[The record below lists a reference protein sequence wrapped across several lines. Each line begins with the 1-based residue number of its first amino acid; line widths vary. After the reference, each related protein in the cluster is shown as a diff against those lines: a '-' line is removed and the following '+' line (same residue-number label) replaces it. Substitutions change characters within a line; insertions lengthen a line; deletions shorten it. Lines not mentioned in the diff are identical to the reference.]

1 MGDDLLL
8 TNKYVADS
16 NLDSSD
22 TRIFDK
28 LMNAK
33 KFAKTSYSNNN
44 PEFTD
49 DIETNRETNTTINEN
64 SIAFEQFIKLAD
76 IDKKK
81 KIKKT
86 ILNID
91 SRNRSSTYTY
101 DSQDVNY
108 NVTKPLSFINN
119 DSHFTVLTGED
130 NFVKDLSIYKQI
142 IIRDIDEEETNNV
155 GIKKVDFEF
164 DFKKGTPIFNIIE
177 FRYIDKNG
185 NEFSNNSLY
194 DPSTEQFKFNKLI
207 LPIPFNIDSSEIQNG
222 TAGEG
227 IKISFITNV
236 DISYPSPSHYFINLG
251 KTFSNIYSIR
261 LVSSEIPNTSYTF
274 NENLI
279 ETNFGQFKLTTKQNN
294 KLRWINKTDRVHILN
309 NNVMKASIFHK
320 NMPILPTLSTP
331 KDYHLENFKKLKKLC
346 NVNLK
351 TDVIV
356 KVASSTN
363 IDLSDTSLAQIE
375 GYTLVD
381 QDYIIVKNQL
391 NLSENGLYQITIN
404 DASLTW
410 EKKTTDTFLFFSDS
424 GETFNYIYHVDSCN
438 QSVQPINNY
447 KYYEIEK
454 VNSIYTFSE
463 IDYINNRRRINS
475 LLYLS
480 SISNKSSSNYVDGN
494 YIGLIKKNNNNLI
507 GLSQSN
513 LNLDK
518 TIYTFNTNLI
528 HEISQDQRSFYMFR
542 GEITDKT
549 DNTTYCKCTFTT
561 KLGEGLSKP
570 VITLNLDFKFINSIN
585 NDFIQ
590 KYVDSG
596 LIELPTKIVFNSLIG
611 SDFYRYS
618 FILHDVNPITAT
630 TDYNKSYQLSLTSIN
645 GYYNTNKVPFY
656 GYTDSISMTIFN
668 KLDSDI
674 IFNYMKLKPD
684 YWTLLK
690 NYYLTS
696 EICMIPNVNKN
707 IKITDK
713 YERTYLIKEPDDR
726 KFQIEYKTY
735 HRFTFTNTPT
745 FKQVKRS
752 DSNNKVLDIY
762 FIDSESNSISDISN
776 IAREYSYLRI
786 NNLLFRIDT
795 SKVVKYD
802 TNTTYYSIT
811 MIDDINN
818 TFEIDPVINLSFQ
831 KETNKEIQ
839 YLYLDNLIDYSGSIL
854 RMFDVKHNYI
864 DFFISEKTISQNANR
879 FEVRFKNAE
888 GKLDMT
894 GDNIYF
900 YLFDEYNSIFFRD
913 YIGLYLTTK
922 FDNSEYTSTGQLKID
937 NILDAFDYTSDS
949 NEYNSNY
956 HIVKFVHANVFENTI
971 KSNVVDITSHDIIT
985 LSDKN
990 IQDGINEISFAKE
1003 FVTTETTNGEYI
1015 NPKINADS
1023 NNIPSL
1029 FDLNHNLESYSM
1041 INDIKEAVKFPVYEL
1056 NIASGKYSADSI
1068 VKYMLGALDN
1078 LKSRIYDY
1086 SKGIF
1091 YTDSSFN
1098 KFIDLNNEFGINQ
1111 ESKFV
1116 ISVNKSVNSI
1126 LFKQYKKIFD
1136 AHKNTSVVKGKIAY
1150 YNEGFPYIYF
1160 NVPQI
1165 SLVNNSLIFLA
1176 GGGSLANVSG
1186 SITRGEKTAI
1196 IPPNYKIRVRQLLP
1210 LPRSDAVKNTQNMFT
1225 REDYVDVTDSEIY
1238 NKYVDFVNRAV
1249 NDKNTKD
1256 VSVNYIV
1263 KKIFGIGE
1271 SDYIDFKDLSENRI
1285 KYLAEEY
1292 SDKNIAA
1299 NSHNI
1304 VTNDLKKAYLN
1315 NYGVNVNYDEV
1326 EGFNNQKSQVYTSNK
1341 TGIEYY
1347 GQAMING
1354 YRNEEGYK
1362 EYLNPDDEMPNEY
1375 GDVEPSGFET
1385 TFIQNEIFMR
1395 LSDVNVTHKD
1405 NITGRFTNVAEFTDR
1420 YGNIEADYDLFSQN
1434 YSNFKIGDIIIG
1446 LDSNTIGIILP
1457 YDYTYNTLPNLDL
1470 ITLGLGAYLMNKTIF
1485 DSGSFFEKYT
1495 SISNTDTKWREKS
1508 KNFIKNIN
1516 SWQIEK
1522 NKTSRGFYI
1531 FSSITPNE
1539 SKLTGAKLSNFQI
1552 YLPRFFKFIEDDDT
1566 ALSKFGL
1573 KNSENNSKFN
1583 YFKTNYESNHEVS
1596 IKRSFFNTARNNDI
1610 YSDYIIFETKSTD
1623 NFNVN
1628 DRVYIEDH
1636 NVIMKNSDFTRERF
1650 FNVSLIESFSS
1661 YISKLETIYNNT
1673 VVNYNG
1679 LSGVGIIHDD
1689 GKNNDDNQYLV
1700 DDEYKY
1706 SDSQGNS
1713 SAKAIAIISA
1723 KVKKITINS
1732 RGRGYTGIPS
1742 VTFGTTHL
1750 ESGGKAASITIPSN
1764 QITNGRID
1772 ISTSNEIVI
1781 SEANQGLGYNNIPEV
1796 IIENSSIKPE
1806 IIIESVDSSGG
1817 ITAVVNS
1824 SNNTI
1829 ISPSNPA
1836 GFGYTESP
1844 NIIAPTSG
1852 VTATAAVGITGIG
1865 TIEYRKIISDDLP
1878 VINFVNDGVITFSD
1892 PNDANGVAA
1901 EAFTKVNG
1909 GNVTVEI
1916 INNGAGYTVNENI
1929 TFQYLG
1935 NATEH
1940 NLSDY
1945 FSYEIDA
1952 IGTILIGN
1960 NGSNYNSVYPPEV
1973 TITDEGGGT
1982 GAVVIAIVNA
1992 TSNNIT
1998 GYSIVNGGRGY
2009 SNLTTITIDPPRA
2022 LFKTSIDDDGRING
2036 LDILY
2041 GGKDYTINSK
2051 LEITEP
2057 KITATATLSETN
2069 DPINGITNI
2078 EYKSDALSSI
2088 TFVNNGNIKFSDP
2101 NDADGIEA
2109 EAAEAFTRIDNQGN
2123 ITVEIINNGAG
2134 YAVNENITFQ
2144 YADDTSTDY
2153 NLSDYF
2159 DYQIDEI
2166 GKKARVNIINPG
2178 TGYTSNTELVNISGN
2193 NAGAKVDNTISNG
2206 EVTEIIIT
2214 NRGASTTVPTVVFT
2228 EPLSGEK
2235 ATATAVMFGNKLL
2248 RIDIVN
2254 PGSGYTSPPNISFE
2268 GNTTVTAICKISNG
2282 RIKQSTIRNLLA
2294 GSISDLTI
2302 SYNSPS
2308 KQATATASISGSV
2321 TKIDVY
2327 QGGSGYKNV
2336 PSVTIDLPSLPN
2348 SDGVLEKSTFICQL
2362 EEDSVKT
2369 GIFQSTDGLTGGTGY
2384 SEPPNVIIDNPDV
2397 SKKITI
2403 PFKNKHIYRYF
2414 NQELDEY
2421 SKNYYLCYKSAPSKA
2436 NEFTIDMSGN
2446 DINNIT
2452 TKDNI
2457 SLLPDLLS
2465 SFNTKNMIII
2475 TINQISYL
2483 NTGTA
2488 VYKAVEPSKQFVG
2501 VEDTNYYINIKTY
2514 RLPLSIS
2521 EIGTFDS
2528 SHLSSSSKFIK
2539 SYSTLGI
2546 FERLLDEHINRIYE
2560 NMSYNLVKSAEL
2572 YRKYSYN
2579 VFRNRIIKLKVCP
2592 IDDKGFC
2599 FEPLNSDGS
2608 LATETNIANRS
2619 VRGYS
2624 KKLFPY
2630 HEYDIIKTY
2639 DRSEFG
2645 TNVDIIGVPY
2655 KSYRRPFQLLKNTEQ
2670 TSKAFLPGMGI
2681 YIIENE
2687 TAESG
2692 SKINNEHYNV
2702 TSTSKDIPLYYS
2714 EYTYQTKFIGYVLDT
2729 SIHNKQE
2736 YNRNYRL
2743 NSENFSKVENSKSIH
2758 SEYYIYMLIDPNITT
2773 SGEIDQ
2779 LFNLL
2784 NKDNINIVFDASA
2797 DKDYITEPLT
2807 EKGYVT
2813 SKNEYYVNSNTNN
2826 VKTKSDDK
2834 PYSIAKNTYGH
2845 RTFLNEQDELLFFE
2859 DESYTTPIEPEST
2872 DAFINLTA
2880 SSITIRKAR
2889 LNNTLPYYNFQ
2900 KRIACATITERP
2912 VAYETKN
2919 NINSRKLFVAGDYDY
2934 FYKDYM
2940 ENKSV
2945 MRYEPILDNKNID
2958 YMNKH
2963 NVIIENAVNSN
2974 FKSNNFKETD
2984 CHSNYLDSDK
2994 SIYESTYN
3002 VNNKVPEFEQIDGS
3016 KPILRFNN
3024 GEDIILVDALKLKF
3038 SYEEGENNYSTLRG
3052 RGDTKL
3058 GTPNTHVKILTGS
3071 ILPKL
3076 YINHNRLFDNSL
3088 NKFIDNTTI
3097 LEYDYDSNLERLTYN
3112 TILGKYKPDK
3122 INIVGNNSF
3131 DYDLN
3136 EENDTGSTYC
3146 KIFIENID
3154 NDKITIRNRF
3164 DDDFSI
3170 ASLKD
3175 YIVVFST
3182 NISCKNSKLPI
3193 DDTNN
3198 CELRKI
3204 ISAIKVQTNSIEIT
3218 LNFGIS
3224 SHKNNIEDS
3233 SMMAFILYP
3242 TVKLSSNMTYD
3253 PADKLYKFEINHID
3267 YPHYDK
3273 INKHDCLTLDWGIQ
3287 RNIVTNS
3294 FTPYKLKTENDSNY
3308 KKLYTSGMYRV
3319 EYILNDTDNNKLIIG
3334 IKHPKILYQ
3343 KDTNVIIMKN
3353 TLGTTN
3359 DSRQSSIPHNFIST
3373 QPFTINNEWYTR
3385 IFYKGNSFNI
3395 GKHYDNKFK
3404 NKKVLPNID
3413 NNYIHGGDPLF
3424 NTNYANTIFIGGM
3437 KGIKIPFTDIDNSD
3451 KPLLFTKP
3459 IEDNYYDVNPV
3470 LREDFTTNNN
3480 TSPIITPIYGAFET
3494 NIDSIQDDNKL
3505 NSININD
3512 NKFRFIPESSVESKY
3527 PSIVIKGLYL
3537 GYGGF
3542 IEERTNQDT
3551 INAIINKDRGLAI
3564 KKITKINNKFFIYLQ
3579 LSSTYNNLF
3588 PESNIDEN
3596 KNLINQSSRQNYLDY
3611 ETNLRLLDDIFKND
3625 TNRLEYEEN
3634 ISIYGTGGKMIRKII
3649 KNPYDLNPD
3658 NYIYM
3663 VIPNLNHIESVQNN
3677 SIKGAFA
3684 KILLPGESTKTL
3696 FSSFVAGTKV
3706 FYNNLFNN
3714 LTELE
3719 VTFITNEGHLFDFN
3733 GSEHSFSIEI
3743 TEIIDKF
3750 EYINPRFGNIEI

>member
-33 KFAKTSYSNNN
+33 NFAKTNYSKDN

-49 DIETNRETNTTINEN
+49 DIETDRETNTTINEN

-91 SRNRSSTYTY
+91 SRNRSNTYTY
-101 DSQDVNY
+101 DSQAVNY
-108 NVTKPLSFINN
+108 NIDKPLTFTNN
-119 DSHFTVLTGED
+119 NSHFIVFTGED

-142 IIRDIDEEETNNV
+142 IITHFSEKDIDSV

-164 DFKKGTPIFNIIE
+164 DFRNGTPIFNIIE
-177 FRYIDKNG
+177 FKYVDSNG
-185 NEFSNNSLY
+185 TEFSNNSLY

-207 LPIPFNIDSSEIQNG
+207 LPIPPNIDSSEIQNG

-236 DISYPSPSHYFINLG
+236 GISYPSPSHYFINLG

-320 NMPILPTLSTP
+320 NMSILPAISAP
-331 KDYHLENFKKLKKLC
+331 KNYHLENFEKLKKLC

-351 TDVIV
+351 TDVIIKLATSANIV
-356 KVASSTN
+356 LTDTN
-363 IDLSDTSLAQIE
+363 LTQIE
-375 GYTLVD
+375 NYTLVD
-381 QDYIIVKNQL
+381 QDLIIIKNQT
-391 NLSENGLYQITIN
+391 NLSENGIYQITIN
-404 DASLTW
+404 NGILTW
-410 EKKTTDTFLFFSDS
+410 EKKTNGSFIFFSDS
-424 GETFNYIYHVDSCN
+424 NENFNYIYHIDSCK
-438 QSVQPINNY
+438 QSEQPINNY
-447 KYYEIEK
+447 KYYEIEET
-454 VNSIYTFSE
+454 NSNYTFRE
-463 IDYINNRRRINS
+463 VDYLNNRRRINS
-475 LLYLS
+475 LIYLS
-480 SISNKSSSNYVDGN
+480 SLSNKSSSNYVDNN
-494 YIGLIKKNNNNLI
+494 YVGLIKKNNNKLI
-507 GLSQSN
+507 GLSQSS
-513 LNLDK
+513 LNLDQ

-528 HEISQDQRSFYMFR
+528 HEISQDQRSFYIFR
-542 GEITDKT
+542 GELNDKT
-549 DNTTYCKCTFTT
+549 GDTTYCKCTFTT
-561 KLGEGLSKP
+561 ELNQVLSKP
-570 VITLNLDFKFINSIN
+570 VIKLKLDFKFINSIN
-585 NDFIQ
+585 NDFIE

-596 LIELPTKIVFNSLIG
+596 LIELPTKIIFNSLIG
-611 SDFYRYS
+611 TTYYRYS
-618 FILHDVNPITAT
+618 FILHGISSTST
-630 TDYNKSYQLSLTSIN
+630 TTNYNKTYELSLSSIN
-645 GYYNTNKVPFY
+645 GYYNTNINDVPFS
-656 GYTDSISMTIFN
+656 GYNGSISMTIFN

-696 EICMIPNVNKN
+696 EICMVPNNDKN
-707 IKITDK
+707 AKISDK
-713 YERTYLIKEPDDR
+713 YERTYLIKNPDAR

-735 HRFTFTNTPT
+735 FRFTFTNTPT

-752 DSNNKVLDIY
+752 EQNNKILDIY

-776 IAREYSYLRI
+776 IAREYSYLRL
-786 NNLLFRIDT
+786 NNLLFRIDS
-795 SKVVKYD
+795 SKFVKYD

-811 MIDDINN
+811 MLDDIND
-818 TFEIDPVINLSFQ
+818 TFESDAVINLSFQ

-854 RMFDVKHNYI
+854 RMFDKSHNYI

-888 GKLDMT
+888 GELDIT
-894 GDNIYF
+894 SSNIYF
-900 YLFDEYNSIFFRD
+900 YLFTEYNSIFFRD
-913 YIGLYLTTK
+913 YTGLYLTTK
-922 FDNSEYTSTGQLKID
+922 FDNAEYMSTGQLKID
-937 NILDAFDYTSDS
+937 NIFDAFDYTSVNND
-949 NEYNSNY
+949 YNSNY
-956 HIVKFVHANVFENTI
+956 HIVKMIHDNVTENSI

-985 LSDKN
+985 VSDKN
-990 IQDGINEISFAKE
+990 IEDGINEISFAKE
-1003 FVTTETTNGEYI
+1003 FVTTESTNAEYI

-1029 FDLNHNLESYSM
+1029 FDLKDTSENYTM
-1041 INDIKEAVKFPVYEL
+1041 IRGLKEAVKFPVYEL

-1210 LPRSDAVKNTQNMFT
+1210 LPRSDAIKNTQNMFT

-1256 VSVNYIV
+1256 ISVNYIV

-1271 SDYIDFKDLSENRI
+1271 SDYIDFKDLSEDKI
-1285 KYLAEEY
+1285 KYLEEEY
-1292 SDKNIAA
+1292 NDKNIAI

-1304 VTNDLKKAYLN
+1304 VTNDLRKSYLN
-1315 NYGVNVNYDEV
+1315 NYGININYDEV

-1354 YRNEEGYK
+1354 YRNDEGYK
-1362 EYLNPDDEMPNEY
+1362 EYLNPVDDELPNEY
-1375 GDVEPSGFET
+1375 GDVEPTGFET

-1495 SISNTDTKWREKS
+1495 SISNTDTNWREKS

-1661 YISKLETIYNNT
+1661 YVAKLETIYNNT
-1673 VVNYNG
+1673 VINYNG

-1700 DDEYKY
+1700 DEEYKY

-1723 KVKKITINS
+1723 SVEKITITNP
-1732 RGRGYTGIPS
+1732 GRGYTGIPS
-1742 VTFGTTHL
+1742 VIFGTTHL
-1750 ESGGKAASITIPSN
+1750 ETTGSSASVNIPS
-1764 QITNGRID
+1764 IKDTGSID
-1772 ISTSNEIVI
+1772 TDLSTEIPISGQ
-1781 SEANQGLGYNNIPEV
+1781 NQGSGYNNIPEV
-1796 IIENSSIKPE
+1796 FIENPSIKPE
-1806 IIIESVDSSGG
+1806 IIVESVDSSGG
-1817 ITAVVNS
+1817 ITSVVNTID
-1824 SNNTI
+1824 NTI
-1829 ISPSNPA
+1829 ISSSNPA

-1844 NIIAPTSG
+1844 TIIAPTSG
-1852 VTATAAVGITGIG
+1852 VTATAAAGISGIG
-1865 TIEYRKIISDDLP
+1865 TIQYKIDAPADIT
-1878 VINFVNDGVITFSD
+1878 FVNNGVIKFSNPID
-1892 PNDANGVAA
+1892 TSGVAA
-1901 EAFTKVNG
+1901 EAYTNVDGNG
-1909 GNVTVEI
+1909 TVSVVV
-1916 INNGAGYTVNENI
+1916 INNGGGYTVNENI
-1929 TFQYLG
+1929 TFQYAG
-1935 NATEH
+1935 NTTVNH
-1940 NLSDY
+1940 NLSEY

-1952 IGTILIGN
+1952 LGTILIGN
-1960 NGSNYNSVYPPEV
+1960 NGSNYNSVNPPEV
-1973 TITDEGGGT
+1973 TITDEGGGS

-1998 GYSIVNGGRGY
+1998 GYSIINGGSGY
-2009 SNLTTITIDPPRA
+2009 SSLTTVTIDPPRA
-2022 LFKTSIDDDGRING
+2022 LFKTSIDNNGRISAI
-2036 LDILY
+2036 DILY

-2051 LEITEP
+2051 LEITPP
-2057 KITATATLSETN
+2057 KITATAVLSGTILS
-2069 DPINGITNI
+2069 PI
-2078 EYKSDALSSI
+2078 
-2088 TFVNNGNIKFSDP
+2088 
-2101 NDADGIEA
+2101 
-2109 EAAEAFTRIDNQGN
+2109 
-2123 ITVEIINNGAG
+2123 
-2134 YAVNENITFQ
+2134 
-2144 YADDTSTDY
+2144 
-2153 NLSDYF
+2153 
-2159 DYQIDEI
+2159 
-2166 GKKARVNIINPG
+2166 VNISNKG
-2178 TGYTSNTELVNISGN
+2178 TGYTNNQGEGVNISGKN
-2193 NAGAKVDNTISNG
+2193 TGATVNNTISNG
-2206 EVTEIIIT
+2206 EVTEIIVTNNGSSTVIPIIT
-2214 NRGASTTVPTVVFT
+2214 FSAPETPNGV
-2228 EPLSGEK
+2228 
-2235 ATATAVMFGNKLL
+2235 TATGEAIMFGNKLL
-2248 RIDIVN
+2248 GIKLTE
-2254 PGSGYTSPPNISFE
+2254 PGNGYTSPPTITTIN
-2268 GNTTVTAICKISNG
+2268 NTTVSAICKISRG
-2282 RIKQSTIRNLLA
+2282 RIEQSTITSTLDI
-2294 GSISDLTI
+2294 GSGSVSDLTI
-2302 SYNSPS
+2302 SFNSPS
-2308 KQATATASISGSV
+2308 TQATATASINGNV

-2327 QGGSGYKNV
+2327 QGGSGYKVDNI
-2336 PSVTIDLPSLPN
+2336 PSVAIDPPSLPG
-2348 SDGVLEKSTFICQL
+2348 GVQSTFVCQL
-2362 EEDSVKT
+2362 EESSVKT
-2369 GIFQSTDGLTGGTGY
+2369 GIFQSADGLTEGSGY
-2384 SEPPNVIIDNPDV
+2384 NKPPNIIIENPAI

-2421 SKNYYLCYKSAPSKA
+2421 NKNYYLLYKSSGTLEA
-2436 NEFTIDMSGN
+2436 NEFKLEMTD
-2446 DINNIT
+2446 NNISNII
-2452 TKDNI
+2452 TKGDV
-2457 SLLPDLLS
+2457 SLLPSLSS
-2465 SFNTKNMIII
+2465 SFNTKNMIVI
-2475 TINQISYL
+2475 TINQISYV
-2483 NTGTA
+2483 NTSSN
-2488 VYKAVEPSKQFVG
+2488 VYKAVDSSKLFVG
-2501 VEDTNYYINIKTY
+2501 VDNMNYYINIKTY

-2528 SHLSSSSKFIK
+2528 SHLSSTSKFIK

-2630 HEYDIIKTY
+2630 HEYDIIKSY

-2681 YIIENE
+2681 YIIESE

-2714 EYTYQTKFIGYVLDT
+2714 DYTYQTKFIGYVLDT

-2743 NSENFSKVENSKSIH
+2743 NSENFSKVENSQSIH

-2784 NKDNINIVFDASA
+2784 NKDNINIVFDAAA

-2813 SKNEYYVNSNTNN
+2813 SKNEYYVNSTTNN

-2859 DESYTTPIEPEST
+2859 DETYTTPIEPEST

-2919 NINSRKLFVAGDYDY
+2919 DINSRKLFIAGDYDY

-2945 MRYEPILDNKNID
+2945 MRYEPIIDNKNID
-2958 YMNKH
+2958 FMNKH

-2974 FKSNNFKETD
+2974 FKSNNFKETN

-3016 KPILRFNN
+3016 KPVLRFNN

-3038 SYEEGENNYSTLRG
+3038 SYEEGDNNYSTLRG

-3146 KIFIENID
+3146 KIFIESIND
-3154 NDKITIRNRF
+3154 DKITIRNRF
-3164 DDDFSI
+3164 DDDFSV

-3204 ISAIKVQTNSIEIT
+3204 TDAIKLQTDSIEIT

-3242 TVKLSSNMTYD
+3242 TVRMSNNITYD
-3253 PADKLYKFEINHID
+3253 SSDKLYKFEINHAD
-3267 YPHYDK
+3267 YPHYNK
-3273 INKHDCLTLDWGIQ
+3273 INKHDCITLDWGIQ
-3287 RNIVTNS
+3287 REVVTDS
-3294 FTPYKLKTENDSNY
+3294 FTPYKIKTENDTISN
-3308 KKLYTSGMYRV
+3308 KLYTSGMYRV
-3319 EYILNDTDNNKLIIG
+3319 ESLLNDTVNHKVIIG
-3334 IKHPKILYQ
+3334 IKNPKILYQ
-3343 KDTNVIIMKN
+3343 KDTTIIIMKN
-3353 TLGTTN
+3353 TLGTAT

-3404 NKKVLPNID
+3404 DKKILPNID

-3424 NTNYANTIFIGGM
+3424 NTNYSNTIFVGGM
-3437 KGIKIPFTDIDNSD
+3437 KGIKIPFTDVDSFET
-3451 KPLLFTKP
+3451 PVLFTKP

-3480 TSPIITPIYGAFET
+3480 TSPIVTPIYGTFES

-3505 NSININD
+3505 DNININD
-3512 NKFRFIPESSVESKY
+3512 NKFRFIPGSSVESRY

-3677 SIKGAFA
+3677 SIKGGFA

>member
-1 MGDDLLL
+1 
-8 TNKYVADS
+8 
-16 NLDSSD
+16 
-22 TRIFDK
+22 
-28 LMNAK
+28 
-33 KFAKTSYSNNN
+33 
-44 PEFTD
+44 
-49 DIETNRETNTTINEN
+49 
-64 SIAFEQFIKLAD
+64 
-76 IDKKK
+76 
-81 KIKKT
+81 
-86 ILNID
+86 
-91 SRNRSSTYTY
+91 
-101 DSQDVNY
+101 
-108 NVTKPLSFINN
+108 
-119 DSHFTVLTGED
+119 
-130 NFVKDLSIYKQI
+130 
-142 IIRDIDEEETNNV
+142 
-155 GIKKVDFEF
+155 
-164 DFKKGTPIFNIIE
+164 
-177 FRYIDKNG
+177 
-185 NEFSNNSLY
+185 
-194 DPSTEQFKFNKLI
+194 
-207 LPIPFNIDSSEIQNG
+207 
-222 TAGEG
+222 
-227 IKISFITNV
+227 
-236 DISYPSPSHYFINLG
+236 
-251 KTFSNIYSIR
+251 
-261 LVSSEIPNTSYTF
+261 
-274 NENLI
+274 
-279 ETNFGQFKLTTKQNN
+279 
-294 KLRWINKTDRVHILN
+294 
-309 NNVMKASIFHK
+309 
-320 NMPILPTLSTP
+320 
-331 KDYHLENFKKLKKLC
+331 
-346 NVNLK
+346 
-351 TDVIV
+351 
-356 KVASSTN
+356 
-363 IDLSDTSLAQIE
+363 
-375 GYTLVD
+375 
-381 QDYIIVKNQL
+381 
-391 NLSENGLYQITIN
+391 
-404 DASLTW
+404 
-410 EKKTTDTFLFFSDS
+410 
-424 GETFNYIYHVDSCN
+424 
-438 QSVQPINNY
+438 
-447 KYYEIEK
+447 
-454 VNSIYTFSE
+454 
-463 IDYINNRRRINS
+463 
-475 LLYLS
+475 
-480 SISNKSSSNYVDGN
+480 
-494 YIGLIKKNNNNLI
+494 
-507 GLSQSN
+507 
-513 LNLDK
+513 
-518 TIYTFNTNLI
+518 
-528 HEISQDQRSFYMFR
+528 
-542 GEITDKT
+542 
-549 DNTTYCKCTFTT
+549 
-561 KLGEGLSKP
+561 
-570 VITLNLDFKFINSIN
+570 
-585 NDFIQ
+585 
-590 KYVDSG
+590 
-596 LIELPTKIVFNSLIG
+596 
-611 SDFYRYS
+611 
-618 FILHDVNPITAT
+618 
-630 TDYNKSYQLSLTSIN
+630 
-645 GYYNTNKVPFY
+645 
-656 GYTDSISMTIFN
+656 
-668 KLDSDI
+668 
-674 IFNYMKLKPD
+674 
-684 YWTLLK
+684 
-690 NYYLTS
+690 
-696 EICMIPNVNKN
+696 
-707 IKITDK
+707 
-713 YERTYLIKEPDDR
+713 
-726 KFQIEYKTY
+726 
-735 HRFTFTNTPT
+735 
-745 FKQVKRS
+745 
-752 DSNNKVLDIY
+752 
-762 FIDSESNSISDISN
+762 
-776 IAREYSYLRI
+776 
-786 NNLLFRIDT
+786 
-795 SKVVKYD
+795 
-802 TNTTYYSIT
+802 
-811 MIDDINN
+811 
-818 TFEIDPVINLSFQ
+818 
-831 KETNKEIQ
+831 
-839 YLYLDNLIDYSGSIL
+839 
-854 RMFDVKHNYI
+854 
-864 DFFISEKTISQNANR
+864 
-879 FEVRFKNAE
+879 
-888 GKLDMT
+888 
-894 GDNIYF
+894 
-900 YLFDEYNSIFFRD
+900 
-913 YIGLYLTTK
+913 
-922 FDNSEYTSTGQLKID
+922 
-937 NILDAFDYTSDS
+937 
-949 NEYNSNY
+949 
-956 HIVKFVHANVFENTI
+956 
-971 KSNVVDITSHDIIT
+971 
-985 LSDKN
+985 
-990 IQDGINEISFAKE
+990 
-1003 FVTTETTNGEYI
+1003 
-1015 NPKINADS
+1015 
-1023 NNIPSL
+1023 
-1029 FDLNHNLESYSM
+1029 
-1041 INDIKEAVKFPVYEL
+1041 
-1056 NIASGKYSADSI
+1056 
-1068 VKYMLGALDN
+1068 
-1078 LKSRIYDY
+1078 
-1086 SKGIF
+1086 
-1091 YTDSSFN
+1091 
-1098 KFIDLNNEFGINQ
+1098 
-1111 ESKFV
+1111 
-1116 ISVNKSVNSI
+1116 
-1126 LFKQYKKIFD
+1126 
-1136 AHKNTSVVKGKIAY
+1136 
-1150 YNEGFPYIYF
+1150 
-1160 NVPQI
+1160 
-1165 SLVNNSLIFLA
+1165 
-1176 GGGSLANVSG
+1176 
-1186 SITRGEKTAI
+1186 
-1196 IPPNYKIRVRQLLP
+1196 
-1210 LPRSDAVKNTQNMFT
+1210 
-1225 REDYVDVTDSEIY
+1225 
-1238 NKYVDFVNRAV
+1238 
-1249 NDKNTKD
+1249 
-1256 VSVNYIV
+1256 
-1263 KKIFGIGE
+1263 
-1271 SDYIDFKDLSENRI
+1271 
-1285 KYLAEEY
+1285 
-1292 SDKNIAA
+1292 
-1299 NSHNI
+1299 
-1304 VTNDLKKAYLN
+1304 
-1315 NYGVNVNYDEV
+1315 
-1326 EGFNNQKSQVYTSNK
+1326 
-1341 TGIEYY
+1341 
-1347 GQAMING
+1347 
-1354 YRNEEGYK
+1354 
-1362 EYLNPDDEMPNEY
+1362 
-1375 GDVEPSGFET
+1375 
-1385 TFIQNEIFMR
+1385 
-1395 LSDVNVTHKD
+1395 
-1405 NITGRFTNVAEFTDR
+1405 
-1420 YGNIEADYDLFSQN
+1420 
-1434 YSNFKIGDIIIG
+1434 
-1446 LDSNTIGIILP
+1446 
-1457 YDYTYNTLPNLDL
+1457 
-1470 ITLGLGAYLMNKTIF
+1470 
-1485 DSGSFFEKYT
+1485 
-1495 SISNTDTKWREKS
+1495 
-1508 KNFIKNIN
+1508 
-1516 SWQIEK
+1516 
-1522 NKTSRGFYI
+1522 
-1531 FSSITPNE
+1531 
-1539 SKLTGAKLSNFQI
+1539 
-1552 YLPRFFKFIEDDDT
+1552 
-1566 ALSKFGL
+1566 
-1573 KNSENNSKFN
+1573 
-1583 YFKTNYESNHEVS
+1583 
-1596 IKRSFFNTARNNDI
+1596 
-1610 YSDYIIFETKSTD
+1610 
-1623 NFNVN
+1623 
-1628 DRVYIEDH
+1628 
-1636 NVIMKNSDFTRERF
+1636 
-1650 FNVSLIESFSS
+1650 
-1661 YISKLETIYNNT
+1661 
-1673 VVNYNG
+1673 
-1679 LSGVGIIHDD
+1679 
-1689 GKNNDDNQYLV
+1689 
-1700 DDEYKY
+1700 
-1706 SDSQGNS
+1706 
-1713 SAKAIAIISA
+1713 
-1723 KVKKITINS
+1723 
-1732 RGRGYTGIPS
+1732 
-1742 VTFGTTHL
+1742 
-1750 ESGGKAASITIPSN
+1750 
-1764 QITNGRID
+1764 
-1772 ISTSNEIVI
+1772 
-1781 SEANQGLGYNNIPEV
+1781 
-1796 IIENSSIKPE
+1796 
-1806 IIIESVDSSGG
+1806 
-1817 ITAVVNS
+1817 
-1824 SNNTI
+1824 
-1829 ISPSNPA
+1829 
-1836 GFGYTESP
+1836 
-1844 NIIAPTSG
+1844 
-1852 VTATAAVGITGIG
+1852 
-1865 TIEYRKIISDDLP
+1865 
-1878 VINFVNDGVITFSD
+1878 
-1892 PNDANGVAA
+1892 
-1901 EAFTKVNG
+1901 
-1909 GNVTVEI
+1909 
-1916 INNGAGYTVNENI
+1916 
-1929 TFQYLG
+1929 
-1935 NATEH
+1935 
-1940 NLSDY
+1940 
-1945 FSYEIDA
+1945 
-1952 IGTILIGN
+1952 
-1960 NGSNYNSVYPPEV
+1960 
-1973 TITDEGGGT
+1973 
-1982 GAVVIAIVNA
+1982 
-1992 TSNNIT
+1992 
-1998 GYSIVNGGRGY
+1998 
-2009 SNLTTITIDPPRA
+2009 
-2022 LFKTSIDDDGRING
+2022 
-2036 LDILY
+2036 
-2041 GGKDYTINSK
+2041 
-2051 LEITEP
+2051 
-2057 KITATATLSETN
+2057 
-2069 DPINGITNI
+2069 
-2078 EYKSDALSSI
+2078 
-2088 TFVNNGNIKFSDP
+2088 
-2101 NDADGIEA
+2101 
-2109 EAAEAFTRIDNQGN
+2109 
-2123 ITVEIINNGAG
+2123 
-2134 YAVNENITFQ
+2134 
-2144 YADDTSTDY
+2144 
-2153 NLSDYF
+2153 
-2159 DYQIDEI
+2159 
-2166 GKKARVNIINPG
+2166 
-2178 TGYTSNTELVNISGN
+2178 
-2193 NAGAKVDNTISNG
+2193 
-2206 EVTEIIIT
+2206 
-2214 NRGASTTVPTVVFT
+2214 
-2228 EPLSGEK
+2228 
-2235 ATATAVMFGNKLL
+2235 MFGNKLL

-2958 YMNKH
+2958 DMNKH

>member
-33 KFAKTSYSNNN
+33 NFAKTNYSNDN

-49 DIETNRETNTTINEN
+49 NIETDRETNTTINEN

-101 DSQDVNY
+101 DSQSVNFST
-108 NVTKPLSFINN
+108 NKPLTFVNN
-119 DSHFTVLTGED
+119 DSHFAVLTGED
-130 NFVKDLSIYKQI
+130 NFIKDLSIYKQI
-142 IIRDIDEEETNNV
+142 IITDISEEEVNTI

-164 DFKKGTPIFNIIE
+164 DFRNGSPIFNIVE
-177 FRYIDKNG
+177 FRYIDSNG

-194 DPSTEQFKFNKLI
+194 DRSTEQYKFNKLI
-207 LPIPFNIDSSEIQNG
+207 LPIPPNIDSSEIQNG

-227 IKISFITNV
+227 IKINFITNV
-236 DISYPSPSHYFINLG
+236 GISYPSPSHYFINLG

-356 KVASSTN
+356 KVATSTN
-363 IDLSDTSLAQIE
+363 IDLSDTTLTQIE
-375 GYTLVD
+375 GYTLID
-381 QDYIIVKNQL
+381 QDFIIIKNQV
-391 NLSENGLYQITIN
+391 NLSENGLYRITIN

-410 EKKTTDTFLFFSDS
+410 EKKTTDTFIFFSDS
-424 GETFNYIYHVDSCN
+424 NEIFNYIYHIDSCK
-438 QSVQPINNY
+438 QSTQPINNY
-447 KYYEIEK
+447 KYYEIEES
-454 VNSIYTFSE
+454 NSNYTFHE
-463 IDYINNRRRINS
+463 VDYLNNRRRINS
-475 LLYLS
+475 LIYLS
-480 SISNKSSSNYVDGN
+480 NDSNKSSSNYVDSN
-494 YIGLIKKNNNNLI
+494 YIGLIKKNNNNLV
-507 GLSQSN
+507 GLSESN
-513 LNLDK
+513 LNLDQ

-528 HEISQDQRSFYMFR
+528 HEISRDQRSFYMFR
-542 GEITDKT
+542 GELTDKT
-549 DNTTYCKCTFTT
+549 DDTTYCKCTFTT
-561 KLGEGLSKP
+561 KLDEVLSKP

-585 NDFIQ
+585 NDFIE

-596 LIELPTKIVFNSLIG
+596 LIELPTKIVFNSLSG

-618 FILHDVNPITAT
+618 FILHGVNSITT
-630 TDYNKSYQLSLTSIN
+630 ETNYNKSYELFLTSIN
-645 GYYNTNKVPFY
+645 GYYNESSVPFD

-674 IFNYMKLKPD
+674 IFNYMKIKPD

-696 EICMIPNVNKN
+696 EICMIPDENKN
-707 IKITDK
+707 TKITDK
-713 YERTYLIKEPDDR
+713 YERTYLIKNPDDR
-726 KFQIEYKTY
+726 KFQVEYKTY

-752 DSNNKVLDIY
+752 NSNNKVLDIY

-776 IAREYSYLRI
+776 IAREYSYLRL
-786 NNLLFRIDT
+786 NNLLFRIDS

-811 MIDDINN
+811 MIDDI
-818 TFEIDPVINLSFQ
+818 TDSFESDAVINLSFQ

-888 GKLDMT
+888 GELDIT
-894 GDNIYF
+894 SQNIYF

-922 FDNSEYTSTGQLKID
+922 FDNAEYMSSGQLKID

-956 HIVKFVHANVFENTI
+956 HIVKFVHANVFENSI

-985 LSDKN
+985 ISDKN
-990 IQDGINEISFAKE
+990 IEDGINEISFAKE
-1003 FVTTETTNGEYI
+1003 FVTTETTTGEYI

-1029 FDLNHNLESYSM
+1029 FDLKQNSDSYSM
-1041 INDIKEAVKFPVYEL
+1041 ISDLKEAVKFPVYEL

-1225 REDYVDVTDSEIY
+1225 REDYVDVTDNEIY

-1271 SDYIDFKDLSENRI
+1271 SDYIDFKDLSEDKI

-1304 VTNDLKKAYLN
+1304 VTNDLKKSYLN

-1354 YRNEEGYK
+1354 YRNDEGYK
-1362 EYLNPDDEMPNEY
+1362 EYLNPVDDELPNEY
-1375 GDVEPSGFET
+1375 GDVESSGFET

-1405 NITGRFTNVAEFTDR
+1405 NITGRFTNVAEHTDR

-1700 DDEYKY
+1700 DEEYKY

-1723 KVKKITINS
+1723 SVEKITINDP
-1732 RGRGYTGIPS
+1732 GRGYTGIPS

-1750 ESGGKAASITIPSN
+1750 ESNGSSASITIPE
-1764 QITNGRID
+1764 ITENGSIN
-1772 ISTSNEIVI
+1772 ITGSNEIAI
-1781 SEANQGLGYNNIPEV
+1781 SGQDQGSGYNNIPEV
-1796 IIENSSIKPE
+1796 TIENPSIKPE
-1806 IIIESVDSSGG
+1806 IIVESVDSSGG
-1817 ITAVVNS
+1817 ITAVVNTY
-1824 SNNTI
+1824 NNTI
-1829 ISPSNPA
+1829 ISSSNPA

-1852 VTATAAVGITGIG
+1852 VTATAAAGITGIG
-1865 TIEYRKIISDDLP
+1865 TIEYKSDALTD
-1878 VINFVNDGVITFSD
+1878 ITFVNDGVIKFSN
-1892 PNDANGVAA
+1892 PIDANGVAA
-1901 EAFTKVNG
+1901 EAYTNVDG
-1909 GNVTVEI
+1909 GNITVVI
-1916 INNGAGYTVNENI
+1916 INNGGGYTVNENI
-1929 TFQYLG
+1929 TFQYAG
-1935 NATEH
+1935 NATDH

-1973 TITDEGGGT
+1973 TISDEGGGT

-1998 GYSIVNGGRGY
+1998 GYSIVNGGSGY
-2009 SNLTTITIDPPRA
+2009 SSLTTVTIDPPRA
-2022 LFKTSIDDDGRING
+2022 LFKTSIDDNGRISNI
-2036 LDILY
+2036 DILY

-2057 KITATATLSETN
+2057 KITATATLSGST
-2069 DPINGITNI
+2069 
-2078 EYKSDALSSI
+2078 SS
-2088 TFVNNGNIKFSDP
+2088 
-2101 NDADGIEA
+2101 
-2109 EAAEAFTRIDNQGN
+2109 
-2123 ITVEIINNGAG
+2123 
-2134 YAVNENITFQ
+2134 AV
-2144 YADDTSTDY
+2144 
-2153 NLSDYF
+2153 
-2159 DYQIDEI
+2159 
-2166 GKKARVNIINPG
+2166 VNILNQG
-2178 TGYTSNTELVNISGN
+2178 TGYTKDEGVNISGD
-2193 NAGAKVDNTISNG
+2193 NADATVNNTISNG

-2214 NRGASTTVPTVVFT
+2214 ERGASATIPTVVFSAPET
-2228 EPLSGEK
+2228 ANGVT
-2235 ATATAVMFGNKLL
+2235 ATGTAVMFGNKLL
-2248 RIDIVN
+2248 RIDLDES
-2254 PGSGYTSPPNISFE
+2254 GSGYTSPPTISFE
-2268 GNTTVTAICKISNG
+2268 ANTTVSAICKISNG
-2282 RIKQSTIRNLLA
+2282 RVKQSTITSVLS

-2302 SYNSPS
+2302 SYNSPF
-2308 KQATATASISGSV
+2308 KQATATASINGSV

-2327 QGGSGYKNV
+2327 QGGSGYKADNI
-2336 PSVTIDLPSLPN
+2336 PLVTIDPPSLPG
-2348 SDGVLEKSTFICQL
+2348 GVQSTFVCQL

-2369 GIFQSTDGLTGGTGY
+2369 GVFQVENGLIGGTGY
-2384 SEPPNVIIDNPDV
+2384 SEPPNVIIENPDI
-2397 SKKITI
+2397 SRKITI

-2421 SKNYYLCYKSAPSKA
+2421 NKNYYLSYKSSGILEA
-2436 NEFTIDMSGN
+2436 NEFTLEMTDN
-2446 DINNIT
+2446 DINNIK
-2452 TKDNI
+2452 TKGDV
-2457 SLLPDLLS
+2457 SLLPSLSS
-2465 SFNTKNMIII
+2465 SFNTKNMIVI
-2475 TINQISYL
+2475 TINQISYV
-2483 NTGTA
+2483 NTSSN
-2488 VYKAVEPSKQFVG
+2488 VYKAVDTNKQFVG
-2501 VEDTNYYINIKTY
+2501 VDDTNYYINIKTY

-2521 EIGTFDS
+2521 EIDTFDS
-2528 SHLSSSSKFIK
+2528 SHLSSTSKFIK

-2630 HEYDIIKTY
+2630 HEYDIIKSY

-2813 SKNEYYVNSNTNN
+2813 SKNEYYVNSSTNN

-2859 DESYTTPIEPEST
+2859 DESYTTAIEPEST

-2919 NINSRKLFVAGDYDY
+2919 DIHSRKLFVAGDYDY

-3002 VNNKVPEFEQIDGS
+3002 VNNKAPEFEQIDGS
-3016 KPILRFNN
+3016 KPVLRFNN

-3146 KIFIENID
+3146 KIFIESIN

-3164 DDDFSI
+3164 DDNFSV
-3170 ASLKD
+3170 ANLKD

-3204 ISAIKVQTNSIEIT
+3204 TNAIKVQTNSIEIT

-3224 SHKNNIEDS
+3224 SHKNNIDDS
-3233 SMMAFILYP
+3233 SVMAFILYP

-3253 PADKLYKFEINHID
+3253 TSDELYKFEISHND

-3287 RNIVTNS
+3287 RDVVTDS
-3294 FTPYKLKTENDSNY
+3294 FTPYKLKTENDSNSS
-3308 KKLYTSGMYRV
+3308 KLYTSGMYRV
-3319 EYILNDTDNNKLIIG
+3319 ESIVNDTVNQKITIG
-3334 IKHPKILYQ
+3334 IKHPKILYE

-3353 TLGTTN
+3353 TLGTAN

-3404 NKKVLPNID
+3404 DKKILPNID

-3424 NTNYANTIFIGGM
+3424 NTNYSNTIFIGGM
-3437 KGIKIPFTDIDNSD
+3437 KGIKIPFTDIDNSE
-3451 KPLLFTKP
+3451 KPILFTKP

-3480 TSPIITPIYGAFET
+3480 TSPIITPIYGTFES

-3512 NKFRFIPESSVESKY
+3512 NKFRFIPDSSVESKY

-3588 PESNIDEN
+3588 PESNIDES